1 MKSGFTTILLRADK
15 YNKWTAFH
23 SSIRE
28 CYDIEKWEQ
37 SIIWLTIDQTKGMSS
52 TKINV
57 IGEYINCKKLIL
69 L

>member
-1 MKSGFTTILLRADK
+1 MKSGFTTILLWADK
-15 YNKWTAFH
+15 YKRTTFY
-23 SSIRE
+23 SSIKK
-28 CYDIEKWEQ
+28 CYAIKKWEQ
-37 SIIWLTIDQTKGMSS
+37 SIIRLTIDQTKAMSS

>member
-1 MKSGFTTILLRADK
+1 MGDK
-15 YNKWTAFH
+15 N
-23 SSIRE
+23 IRTMVWKVVLQQFNFE
-28 CYDIEKWEQ
+28 QTKTNEQHFISREQ
-37 SIIWLTIDQTKGMSS
+37 SIIWLTIDQTKAMSP

>member
-1 MKSGFTTILLRADK
+1 MKSGFTTILLWVDK
-15 YNKWTAFH
+15 YKWTTFH
-23 SSIRE
+23 SSIKE
-28 CYDIEKWEQ
+28 CHGIEKWEQ
-37 SIIWLTIDQTKGMSS
+37 SIIWLTIDQTKAMSS

>member
-1 MKSGFTTILLRADK
+1 MKSGFTTILLWADK
-15 YNKWTAFH
+15 YKWTTFH
-23 SSIRE
+23 SSIKE
-28 CYDIEKWEQ
+28 CYGIEKWEQ
-37 SIIWLTIDQTKGMSS
+37 SITWLTIDQTKAMSP